1 MDTNIPVKDESVSG
15 ENTINSIPPMSK
27 KDYYLSFFAGLLIG
41 VLVLPILRSAKPDL
55 YDKLSLFVVI
65 FFFLGAPFGLAVF
78 HMISR
83 KIAIFWQLGKF
94 AVTGFLNFCVDLGI
108 LSLLTFI
115 LKDYFHIDSK
125 SLVITGIS
133 FLTFYS
139 LYKTI
144 SFVISN
150 VNSYFWNKH
159 WTFEQGSDKKSGFF
173 QFFIVSLI
181 GLFVNVFF
189 ASLVFKLVPPVAGL
203 NSDQWGLIG
212 AVVGS
217 AMGLAWNFIGY
228 KFIVFKK

>member
-1 MDTNIPVKDESVSG
+1 METNIE
-15 ENTINSIPPMSK
+15 PMSK
-27 KDYYLSFFAGLLIG
+27 KDYYLSFLAGLLIG
-41 VLVLPILRSAKPDL
+41 LLFLPILKAAKPEL
-55 YDKLSLFVVI
+55 YSKFSLYIVI
-65 FFFLGAPFGLAVF
+65 FFFIGAPFGLVVF

-83 KIAIFWQLGKF
+83 KIAVFWQLGKF

-115 LKDYFHIDSK
+115 FKGYFNIDAK
-125 SLVITGIS
+125 RIAIVGLS

-139 LYKTI
+139 IYKTI
-144 SFVISN
+144 SFIIAN
-150 VNSYFWNKH
+150 INSYYWNKY
-159 WTFEQGSDKKSGFF
+159 WTFEHGGDKKSEFF

-181 GLFVNVFF
+181 GLVVNVFF
-189 ASLVFKLVPPVAGL
+189 ASIVFKFVSPVAGL
-203 NSDQWGLIG
+203 NLDQWGLIG